1 MKEYS
6 KLSIIV
12 PCYNE
17 EESIPLFYAE
27 AIKQDAFFKE
37 KNVEVEFIFVNDG
50 SRDKTVEIIK
60 KLREKDKRVHMVSFS
75 RNFGKEA
82 AIYAGFEKAKG
93 DLVVLM
99 DADLQDPPALLPQMY
114 THIAEEGYDSVGS
127 RRVTRTGEPPIRSWF
142 ARRFYALMRNISTTE
157 IVDGARDYRMMTRK
171 VVDAILSMKEYNRFS
186 KGIFG
191 WVGFKTKWLEY
202 ENINRVAGET
212 KWSFWKLFLYSID
225 GIMAFS
231 TAPLAIPLI
240 MAIIMCIA
248 ALALL
253 IITIVQ
259 ATFGNP
265 FYAVFLI
272 LTVATFIGGVILGC
286 MGIVA
291 LYLSKMYLENKN
303 RPKYL
308 VDEEF

>member
-1 MKEYS
+1 MNYN

-37 KNVEVEFIFVNDG
+37 KNVELEFIFIDDG
-50 SRDKTVEIIK
+50 SRDKTVEVIK

-114 THIAEEGYDSVGS
+114 THIADEGYDTVGS

-142 ARRFYALMRNISTTE
+142 ARRFYALMRKISKTE

-171 VVDAILSMKEYNRFS
+171 AVDAVLSMKEYNRFS

-212 KWSFWKLFLYSID
+212 KWSFCKLFLYSID
-225 GIMAFS
+225 GIIAFS

-240 MAIIMCIA
+240 MGIVMCA
-248 ALALL
+248 AAFALL
-253 IITIVQ
+253 IVTIVQ
-259 ATFGNP
+259 AVAGDP
-265 FYAVFLI
+265 LYLLFLI
-272 LTVATFIGGVILGC
+272 LTVMTFIGGVILGC
-286 MGIVA
+286 MGIAA